1 MTDTDRIRSCLLR
14 YILKMSHLS
23 SFLLIALL
31 ANVAGFSLVKPTC
44 FPRGASSRIIL
55 HSWQDQLR
63 GMLFGKDDEKTT
75 IESVDRIGTVVRLS
89 GRKYNATSSK
99 PSSREYT
106 TGKDTLPFAR
116 VSKEG
121 VQGDYNHYRTVA
133 LSSTEDRAVSIL
145 TTDVMT
151 SIRATY
157 KNYNVQEGDLGENIL
172 IDGVSFRFFHVG
184 QQYRFQS
191 TDDETRKDESVI
203 VEITEPIEPCAN
215 LCKLSYINDDS
226 ISPKDRI
233 ERCQDL
239 IEHLDM
245 HDGYRGWYAKVV
257 KEGTMKSGSHVSK
270 VDNDRGS

>member
-1 MTDTDRIRSCLLR
+1 
-14 YILKMSHLS
+14 MSHLS
-23 SFLLIALL
+23 FFLLIALI
-31 ANVAGFSLVKPTC
+31 ANGAGFSAVKPTC
-44 FPRGASSRIIL
+44 FPRGMSNRIIL

-75 IESVDRIGTVVRLS
+75 IESVDGIGTVLRLS
-89 GRKYNATSSK
+89 ARKYNATSSK

-106 TGKDTLPFAR
+106 TRKDTLPFAL

-121 VQGDYNHYRTVA
+121 VHGDYNHYRTVA
-133 LSSTEDRAVSIL
+133 LSSTEDRAISIL

-157 KNYNVQEGDLGENIL
+157 KSYSVQEGDLGENIL
-172 IDGVSFRFFHVG
+172 IDGVSFGFFHVG

-191 TDDETRKDESVI
+191 TDDDTRNDESVI

-233 ERCQDL
+233 ERCQEF
-239 IEHLDM
+239 IEHLDKY
-245 HDGYRGWYAKVV
+245 DGYRGWYAKVL
-257 KEGTMKSGSHVSK
+257 KEGTIKGGSHVSK
-270 VDNDRGS
+270 VDHDQERSRELSTDLK

>member
-1 MTDTDRIRSCLLR
+1 MLL
-14 YILKMSHLS
+14 LPL
-23 SFLLIALL
+23 
-31 ANVAGFSLVKPTC
+31 
-44 FPRGASSRIIL
+44 
-55 HSWQDQLR
+55 
-63 GMLFGKDDEKTT
+63 LFGKDDEKTA
-75 IESVDRIGTVVRLS
+75 IESVDGKNGIGTVIRLA

-106 TGKDTLPFAR
+106 TQKDILPFAR

-157 KNYNVQEGDLGENIL
+157 KNYSVQEGDLGENIL
-172 IDGVSFRFFHVG
+172 IDGVSFRFFQVG

-191 TDDETRKDESVI
+191 MDDETRKDESVI

-233 ERCQDL
+233 ERCKEF
-239 IEHLDM
+239 IEHLDAY
-245 HDGYRGWYAKVV
+245 DGYRGWYAKVV
-257 KEGTMKSGSHVSK
+257 KEGTMKSGSQVSK
-270 VDNDRGS
+270 VDDGRSRELSTD